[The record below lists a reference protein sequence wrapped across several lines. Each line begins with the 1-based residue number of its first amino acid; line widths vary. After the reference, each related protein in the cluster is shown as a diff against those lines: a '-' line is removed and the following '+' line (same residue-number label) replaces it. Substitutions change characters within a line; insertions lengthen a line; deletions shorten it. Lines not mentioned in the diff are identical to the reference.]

1 MANLTDTGVNG
12 DLRVTGTIF
21 GTHAGN
27 FAVCSTAG
35 DVAAKT
41 VTLSGFTLANRAR
54 VTVKFSNENTA
65 TGNTLTLNVSGTG
78 DKEMRYHNG
87 SIPAG
92 LLKAGGLYEFM
103 FNSNVWELVGNDD
116 AAAEDHRHGNITND
130 GKIGNTSGYAVYTT
144 TGGALTAGTL
154 KTSDPSPSGTSLTFI
169 DTISQDA
176 NGKINP
182 TKKTVNIS
190 ATTTS
195 VTVGSTTA
203 SIPQASSATPQMDSG
218 SGSAG
223 SGTTWAK
230 GDHVH
235 PTDTSREAAANKKT
249 TLNASSATDFP
260 TSQAVATYVGTTIE
274 PKLDRYSA
282 YLLRNSDLNPK
293 YWFTLASI
301 TTTATVRDISG
312 VWDVYLKMRRYYAST
327 EYTMLAGTLLLN
339 LYSGS
344 STSSTD
350 APLQKLRFITDCNC
364 PLEFVIRRTGTLNTG
379 SVKVEIMA
387 GNLGTLATSG
397 SSTSSVGLF
406 LVERARSHYANNVT
420 WTYSNI
426 STGDTGG
433 EPSKPTAY
441 TPAAPSAEDP
451 VVVVYSTN
459 DSSRHRTYLYDTDVQ
474 QSYVGTGT
482 NSDKPISGAGV
493 ASALA
498 SNIPIATSSAIGGIK
513 IGYSE
518 SGSNYAVKLDSQKAY
533 VTVPWTDT
541 KQTVASSTNQMYLT
555 GVANVD
561 GTAQTGMAN
570 TKIYATDGQLR
581 ATKFD
586 VNGGCT
592 LQYNSTTN
600 ALDFVFPS

>member
-1 MANLTDTGVNG
+1 
-12 DLRVTGTIF
+12 
-21 GTHAGN
+21 
-27 FAVCSTAG
+27 
-35 DVAAKT
+35 
-41 VTLSGFTLANRAR
+41 
-54 VTVKFSNENTA
+54 
-65 TGNTLTLNVSGTG
+65 
-78 DKEMRYHNG
+78 
-87 SIPAG
+87 
-92 LLKAGGLYEFM
+92 
-103 FNSNVWELVGNDD
+103 
-116 AAAEDHRHGNITND
+116 
-130 GKIGNTSGYAVYTT
+130 
-144 TGGALTAGTL
+144 
-154 KTSDPSPSGTSLTFI
+154 
-169 DTISQDA
+169 
-176 NGKINP
+176 
-182 TKKTVNIS
+182 
-190 ATTTS
+190 
-195 VTVGSTTA
+195 
-203 SIPQASSATPQMDSG
+203 
-218 SGSAG
+218 
-223 SGTTWAK
+223 
-230 GDHVH
+230 
-235 PTDTSREAAANKKT
+235 
-249 TLNASSATDFP
+249 
-260 TSQAVATYVGTTIE
+260 
-274 PKLDRYSA
+274 
-282 YLLRNSDLNPK
+282 
-293 YWFTLASI
+293 
-301 TTTATVRDISG
+301 
-312 VWDVYLKMRRYYAST
+312 
-327 EYTMLAGTLLLN
+327 MLAGTLLLN